1 MLKEQAG
8 ILIEALISST
18 FLAVALIGMTSVL
31 SKISNELNAAIR
43 NLQSESKAQ
52 PSPINANCFPYHG
65 DPSNKRLICQNQN
78 GLNLIF
84 YQ

>member
-18 FLAVALIGMTSVL
+18 FLAIALIGMTSVL
-31 SKISNELNAAIR
+31 SKISNELNAAIIK
-43 NLQSESKAQ
+43 LKAESKAQ
-52 PSPINANCFPYHG
+52 LSPINANCFVDPR
-65 DPSNKRLICQNQN
+65 DPSNQRLICQNQN